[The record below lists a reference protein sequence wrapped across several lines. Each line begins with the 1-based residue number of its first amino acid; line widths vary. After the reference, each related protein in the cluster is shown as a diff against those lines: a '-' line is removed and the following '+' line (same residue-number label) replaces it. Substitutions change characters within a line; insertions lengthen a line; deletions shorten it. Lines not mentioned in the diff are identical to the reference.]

1 MSEHTNA
8 ITQIIIILI
17 LTTINALFAAAELAI
32 VSSKNT
38 KIKILAEKG
47 NKNAILF
54 QKLLKEPTKFL
65 SSIQVA
71 ITFAGFLSS
80 ASAATSLSTYMTD
93 FLNMLKIP
101 YAAQT
106 SVIIITILLSIFILL
121 FGELIPKRIAMV
133 NPEKIALALI
143 PMVNFIY
150 IIFRPIVVILSFT
163 TNLILKLLGISR
175 TLTEQQVSEEEIK
188 ANIYMGTKQ
197 GLLEDEDSKMIMSI
211 FDFDDEI
218 VSKIM
223 VPRNETYMININD
236 LDKET
241 LKETVSVGYSRIPVY
256 EDRED
261 NVIGMLY
268 IKDLLKYSLEDIE
281 FPLEKVREILRKPFI
296 VPESKKINKLLKE
309 MQKTKKH
316 IAIVTDEFGGVI
328 GIATIEDIIEEIVG
342 DINDEYDDE
351 QDIPK
356 LDKKNE
362 NIFIIDG
369 RGELDQINEKLGLNL
384 KSEISETIGG
394 LFIELLPEEN
404 DTKSYKTIYNENINL
419 TGFNFTGNRV
429 NTVQIEILDK
439 KNNENKKNNKLN
451 K

>member
-133 NPEKIALALI
+133 NPEKIALTLI

-351 QDIPK
+351 HDIPK

-362 NIFIIDG
+362 NIFMID
-369 RGELDQINEKLGLNL
+369 RER
-384 KSEISETIGG
+384 
-394 LFIELLPEEN
+394 
-404 DTKSYKTIYNENINL
+404 DT
-419 TGFNFTGNRV
+419 RP
-429 NTVQIEILDK
+429 
-439 KNNENKKNNKLN
+439 NK
-451 K
+451 

>member
-394 LFIELLPEEN
+394 LFIELLGFLPEEN
-404 DTKSYKTIYNENINL
+404 DTNSYKTIYNENINL

-439 KNNENKKNNKLN
+439 KNNIN
-451 K
+451 

>member
-80 ASAATSLSTYMTD
+80 ASAATSLSTYITD

-188 ANIYMGTKQ
+188 ANIYIGTKQ

-268 IKDLLKYSLEDIE
+268 IKDLLKYSLEDME

-351 QDIPK
+351 HDIPK

-362 NIFIIDG
+362 NIFMID
-369 RGELDQINEKLGLNL
+369 RER
-384 KSEISETIGG
+384 
-394 LFIELLPEEN
+394 
-404 DTKSYKTIYNENINL
+404 DTRS
-419 TGFNFTGNRV
+419 
-429 NTVQIEILDK
+429 
-439 KNNENKKNNKLN
+439 NK
-451 K
+451 

>member
-356 LDKKNE
+356 LDKKM
-362 NIFIIDG
+362 
-369 RGELDQINEKLGLNL
+369 K
-384 KSEISETIGG
+384 
-394 LFIELLPEEN
+394 
-404 DTKSYKTIYNENINL
+404 IYL
-419 TGFNFTGNRV
+419 
-429 NTVQIEILDK
+429 
-439 KNNENKKNNKLN
+439 
-451 K
+451 